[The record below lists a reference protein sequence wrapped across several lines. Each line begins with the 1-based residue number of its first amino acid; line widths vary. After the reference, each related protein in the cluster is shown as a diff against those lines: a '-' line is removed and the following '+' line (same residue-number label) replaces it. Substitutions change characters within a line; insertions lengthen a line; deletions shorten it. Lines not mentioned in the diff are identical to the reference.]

1 MTAASSAPLALIAAG
16 GTGGHVFPARALAE
30 TLLARGWRVGLVTD
44 KRGTAFETEAG
55 DLEVFRI
62 HAAGI
67 AGRGLW
73 AKLKAATTL
82 ARGFIECRKIV
93 HQQKPAVVVAFG
105 GYVSV
110 PPVIA
115 AYARQI
121 PIVLH
126 EQNAVLGR
134 ANRLLA
140 SRATAIATS
149 FAQVEKI
156 PAEARNAVLMTG
168 NPVRVG
174 IRALRER
181 DYPHLGETEKFEL
194 LVTGGSQGASVFA
207 ELIPEAIANLPEA
220 LRARIRISQQTREA
234 ELDRVVGIY
243 RHLGV
248 KATVQK
254 FFGDMPERLAT
265 AHLLVCRSGASTV
278 AENTVA
284 GRPALLVPYPHA
296 TDDHQTANARAIE
309 AQGGAWTLPQAALSA
324 EQLSRQLEDL
334 MTHPETLTAA
344 AQAAHRAGVPDAV
357 ERLADLVA
365 DTARLRAGQ
374 ALPDIAPS
382 QSDGPSST
390 NQRAVA

>member
-1 MTAASSAPLALIAAG
+1 
-16 GTGGHVFPARALAE
+16 
-30 TLLARGWRVGLVTD
+30 
-44 KRGTAFETEAG
+44 
-55 DLEVFRI
+55 
-62 HAAGI
+62 
-67 AGRGLW
+67 
-73 AKLKAATTL
+73 
-82 ARGFIECRKIV
+82 
-93 HQQKPAVVVAFG
+93 
-105 GYVSV
+105 
-110 PPVIA
+110 
-115 AYARQI
+115 
-121 PIVLH
+121 
-126 EQNAVLGR
+126 
-134 ANRLLA
+134 
-140 SRATAIATS
+140 
-149 FAQVEKI
+149 
-156 PAEARNAVLMTG
+156 
-168 NPVRVG
+168 
-174 IRALRER
+174 
-181 DYPHLGETEKFEL
+181 
-194 LVTGGSQGASVFA
+194 
-207 ELIPEAIANLPEA
+207 LIPEAIANLPEA

-344 AQAAHRAGVPDAV
+344 AQAAHRSGVPDAV